1 MPKYGPEGVA
11 AGSKEYFRHLRFC
24 RHHGI
29 QCTYDEYLARVNR
42 GSKYGPPGSRA
53 HSAEVQRHR
62 RWVQRHG
69 WCSWDEY
76 VMRSPRLAAE
86 LDHDKIAARVEANR
100 KKLRELGLLAA

>member
-24 RHHGI
+24 RHHGVE
-29 QCTYDEYLARVNR
+29 CTYAQYLKLVRK

-53 HSAEVQRHR
+53 HSVEVQRHC

-86 LDHDKIAARVEANR
+86 LDHDKIAER
-100 KKLRELGLLAA
+100 KAATAEKFRRLGLVA